1 MSVNNAIFLV
11 DIYMSRLENDTKS
24 YKMFRRSKI
33 LFLSHPLLF
42 FPKLARISI
51 IHITE
56 RKHSKLITILKF
68 ITRIDNIFVVQSFFL
83 S

>member
-33 LFLSHPLLF
+33 LFLSHPLHF
-42 FPKLARISI
+42 F
-51 IHITE
+51 
-56 RKHSKLITILKF
+56 SKPYQYILP
-68 ITRIDNIFVVQSFFL
+68 NS
-83 S
+83 

>member
-33 LFLSHPLLF
+33 LFLSHPLHF
-42 FPKLARISI
+42 FSKPCPYQYNSYYREKTFQTHNNIEI
-51 IHITE
+51 Y
-56 RKHSKLITILKF
+56 HSY
-68 ITRIDNIFVVQSFFL
+68 
-83 S
+83 

>member
-33 LFLSHPLLF
+33 LFYHILSIF
-42 FPKLARISI
+42 FRNLAL